1 MVDGSTI
8 ERNRKQPLL
17 IVISGPS
24 GVGKDAVIE
33 GLEKRELSFH
43 FVVTVNT
50 RPPRPGE
57 VDGVDYI
64 FVSEAEFH
72 QMVARGELLEHAH
85 VYNHYKGVPRE
96 HVRLALESGEDVIL
110 RLDVQGAGR
119 IREVFP
125 QAVLIF
131 LVTPDADDLVERM
144 EMRQADSNADMQIRR
159 ATLAEEMRRIEE
171 FDYLVPNREGE
182 LEEAVETIL
191 AIIRAE
197 HHRVSHKEVSL

>member
-1 MVDGSTI
+1 MMDGPTI

-24 GVGKDAVIE
+24 GVGKDAVLE
-33 GLEKRELSFH
+33 GLEKHDLPFH

-57 VDGVDYI
+57 VHGVDYI

-72 QMVARGELLEHAH
+72 QMVVRGELLEHAR
-85 VYNHYKGVPRE
+85 VYNNYKGVPRE
-96 HVRLALESGEDVIL
+96 NVRRALESGEDVIL

-119 IREVFP
+119 MREVFP
-125 QAVLIF
+125 ESILIF
-131 LVTPDADDLVERM
+131 LITPEADDLVERL
-144 EMRQADSNADMQIRR
+144 EMRQTDSEEDMQVRR
-159 ATLAEEMRRIEE
+159 AKLEEEMRRIAE
-171 FDYLVPNREGE
+171 FDYVVPNREGE
-182 LEEAVETIL
+182 LEEAVDTIL

-197 HHRVSHKEVSL
+197 HHRVSPRKVSL

>member
-8 ERNRKQPLL
+8 EHNRKQPLL

-33 GLEKRELSFH
+33 GLEKRDVSFH

-64 FVSEAEFH
+64 FVSEAQFH
-72 QMVARGELLEHAH
+72 QMVARGELLEHAR
-85 VYNHYKGVPRE
+85 VYNNYKGVPRE
-96 HVRLALESGEDVIL
+96 HVHQALESGEDVIL
-110 RLDVQGAGR
+110 RLDVQGARR

-125 QAVLIF
+125 EAVLIF

-144 EMRQADSNADMQIRR
+144 EMRQADSEADMQIRR
-159 ATLAEEMRRIEE
+159 AKLADEMKCIGE
-171 FDYLVPNREGE
+171 FDYLVPNREGK
-182 LEEAVETIL
+182 LEEAVDTIL

-197 HHRVSHKEVSL
+197 HHRVPPRKVSL